1 MNHFCL
7 PNATDYANADTLNQ
21 IKNALMNNTVGD
33 TVGEWVFS
41 IAKAW
46 PVICV
51 SIPVAVIIGYLY
63 LFIIRAIGGFIIW
76 LSFAVIVLSL
86 AAVGLYAWF
95 YLQFE
100 YPEGDPFRSYMQYV
114 AYVFWG
120 LSGLVLCSLCCCY
133 SAVRLGIA
141 VFKTTAQYIQANMH
155 IFFLPALANITAAIW
170 FLLWAGSFLFL
181 YSVGDPRPRDPPL
194 NFVTSLTWTDLT
206 KGAVAYHIFGLF
218 WINAFI
224 LGVNQF
230 VISASACLWYF
241 EVSTDTKGKGT
252 VNRAYWIAFR
262 YHLGSVAF
270 GSFLIAVC

>member
-1 MNHFCL
+1 M
-7 PNATDYANADTLNQ
+7 
-21 IKNALMNNTVGD
+21 
-33 TVGEWVFS
+33 
-41 IAKAW
+41 
-46 PVICV
+46 
-51 SIPVAVIIGYLY
+51 
-63 LFIIRAIGGFIIW
+63 
-76 LSFAVIVLSL
+76 
-86 AAVGLYAWF
+86 
-95 YLQFE
+95 
-100 YPEGDPFRSYMQYV
+100 
-114 AYVFWG
+114 AYIFWG

-155 IFFLPALANITAAIW
+155 IFFLPFLANATAAIW

-194 NFVTSLTWTDLT
+194 NFVTTMSWTDLT

-230 VISASACLWYF
+230 VIGASACLWYF

-270 GSFLIAVC
+270 GSFLIAVCQMIRLLFEYYRKKMGTMAKDIPWVKVALALTGWLLWLMEKCVKYIAKGAYI